1 MENGN
6 FRRIYS
12 GQVNQTEDGLDC
24 INWREVNG
32 SQTWE
37 EDGWLTGDHNYCR
50 NPDWEELREFCYV
63 NQTQR
68 GFCAVK
74 TCGKITVTTPA
85 RMVPCRGQRFRC
97 CWRQLSY
104 ANPKPPTSYCICMA

>member
-85 RMVPCRGQRFRC
+85 RIVYCTVEVRDLDVVGASSLM
-97 CWRQLSY
+97 
-104 ANPKPPTSYCICMA
+104 PTHLY